1 MVIDIVFFLKI
12 ATQIKKKTNFVFY
25 IIDQPQVFLFKKFL
39 MNK

>member
-12 ATQIKKKTNFVFY
+12 ATQIKKKNFVFY